1 MDGWRGKVDGG
12 RRMEK
17 RADDGEEAEV
27 SMMRHSDL
35 KREKGNLKK
44 RRENMPIKHKRQDD

>member
-1 MDGWRGKVDGG
+1 
-12 RRMEK
+12 MEK